1 VGLACSWWTSG
12 GWATSALI
20 NLNEDGTVTLITG
33 AVDIGP
39 GAKYTSL
46 PQLVADELK
55 LRPEDVIVSACDTD
69 TSPYDHG
76 DGGLR
81 ICARSSW
88 SGRRARS
95 VWPRISWSWFPEACA
110 FWVMRR
116 WH

>member
-1 VGLACSWWTSG
+1 MHLS
-12 GWATSALI
+12 LI
-20 NLNEDGTVTLITG
+20 HIFTLITG

-76 DGGLR
+76 DGGSRMTYNVGRACQMAAEDLR
-81 ICARSSW
+81 TVIPVSYTHLH
-88 SGRRARS
+88 GHPRRNGHT
-95 VWPRISWSWFPEACA
+95 AC
-110 FWVMRR
+110 R
-116 WH
+116 